1 MIAVKNAV
9 FVSYDSNKQEFIVKD
24 LCTQKEAGIPVIE
37 FFGTCFKYDLG
48 FISRFTAAV
57 NQYDDKPEIIITEDA
72 KKRIYSLIEFNRID
86 NWSSISGATT

>member
-1 MIAVKNAV
+1 MSAVKNSV

-37 FFGTCFKYDLG
+37 FFGICFKYDLG

-72 KKRIYSLIEFNRID
+72 KKRIDSLIEFNRID
-86 NWSSISGATT
+86 N

>member
-86 NWSSISGATT
+86 N

>member
-1 MIAVKNAV
+1 MSAVKNAV

-48 FISRFTAAV
+48 FINRFTAAV
-57 NQYDDKPEIIITEDA
+57 NQHDDKPDIIITEDA
-72 KKRIYSLIEFNRID
+72 KKRIDSLIVFNRID
-86 NWSSISGATT
+86 N